1 MNIQKIKPV
10 RFIETKMKEKYPS
23 PIIYPQIFIKFHD

>member
-10 RFIETKMKEKYPS
+10 QFIETKMKEKYP
-23 PIIYPQIFIKFHD
+23 YPHKLSTNIKCHD